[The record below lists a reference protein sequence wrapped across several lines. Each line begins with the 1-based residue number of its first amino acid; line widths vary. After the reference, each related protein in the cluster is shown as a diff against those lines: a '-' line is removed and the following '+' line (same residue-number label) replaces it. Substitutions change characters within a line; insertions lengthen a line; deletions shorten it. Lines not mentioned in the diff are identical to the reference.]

1 MKIIDRLNE
10 DRINISFEVFPP
22 KTDAGF
28 ANVQRATDEIAK
40 LDPSYISVTYGAG
53 GGTSKNTAKIASH
66 IKDDLHV
73 LSLAHL
79 TCASSTKEEVREV
92 IRNLKELGIENIL
105 ALRGDIPEGMKFPD
119 GDRFHY
125 AYELVEEIRKQ
136 GDFCIGAAC
145 YPEGHV
151 ENEHKEDDIRFL
163 KQKVDCGVD
172 FLTTQMFFDNDI
184 HYNFLYRIRE
194 AGITVP
200 VLPGIMPIT
209 SAAQM
214 KRSQELSGTV
224 FPRRFLA
231 LLDRFGSSPE
241 AMMQAG
247 IAYATDQIID
257 LRQLLLHIRLIQHLV
272 QNILNMYDTDN
283 IINIIQIYRIT
294 GISHIP
300 DLCQHFLQRAGAVQC
315 HDLLAMSHNILRL
328 FLIQGKNIIDHLRFT
343 FLQHTILIISCSVRS
358 SPAVHRPFPNI
369 RLKPF
374 PNVLNGLLSS
384 SIVSYSSYVIYN
396 SRLIRSAFPTF
407 SIISLSR

>member
-163 KQKVDCGVD
+163 KQKVTAVLISLQRRCSSTMISIIISFTGSGKPGSQSR
-172 FLTTQMFFDNDI
+172 FS
-184 HYNFLYRIRE
+184 RE
-194 AGITVP
+194 
-200 VLPGIMPIT
+200 
-209 SAAQM
+209 SC
-214 KRSQELSGTV
+214 RSQV
-224 FPRRFLA
+224 R
-231 LLDRFGSSPE
+231 
-241 AMMQAG
+241 
-247 IAYATDQIID
+247 
-257 LRQLLLHIRLIQHLV
+257 LR
-272 QNILNMYDTDN
+272 
-283 IINIIQIYRIT
+283 
-294 GISHIP
+294 
-300 DLCQHFLQRAGAVQC
+300 
-315 HDLLAMSHNILRL
+315 
-328 FLIQGKNIIDHLRFT
+328 
-343 FLQHTILIISCSVRS
+343 
-358 SPAVHRPFPNI
+358 
-369 RLKPF
+369 
-374 PNVLNGLLSS
+374 
-384 SIVSYSSYVIYN
+384 
-396 SRLIRSAFPTF
+396 
-407 SIISLSR
+407 

>member
-10 DRINISFEVFPP
+10 DRIHISFEVFPP

-28 ANVQRATDEIAK
+28 DKVMDATDRIAK
-40 LDPSYISVTYGAG
+40 LNPSYISVTYGAG
-53 GGTSKNTAKIASH
+53 GGTSKNTARIASH
-66 IKDDLHV
+66 IKDDLGV

-79 TCASSTKEEVREV
+79 TCASSTKEEVRGV
-92 IRNLKELGIENIL
+92 IDNLRQLGIENIL
-105 ALRGDIPEGMKFPD
+105 ALRGDIPEGMAFPTE
-119 GDRFHY
+119 DRFHY
-125 AYELVEEIRKQ
+125 AWELVEEIRKH

-151 ENEHKEDDIRFL
+151 ENDHKADDIRYL
-163 KQKVDCGVD
+163 KQKVDSGVD

-209 SAAQM
+209 SAVQM

-231 LLDRFGSSPE
+231 LLDRFGSYPE

-257 LRQLLLHIRLIQHLV
+257 L
-272 QNILNMYDTDN
+272 
-283 IINIIQIYRIT
+283 
-294 GISHIP
+294 
-300 DLCQHFLQRAGAVQC
+300 
-315 HDLLAMSHNILRL
+315 LAN
-328 FLIQGKNIIDHLRFT
+328 GVKNIHIYSMNKPEVAEKIMSNLSD
-343 FLQHTILIISCSVRS
+343 IIRC
-358 SPAVHRPFPNI
+358 
-369 RLKPF
+369 
-374 PNVLNGLLSS
+374 
-384 SIVSYSSYVIYN
+384 
-396 SRLIRSAFPTF
+396 
-407 SIISLSR
+407 